1 MLAASQGF
9 DVPLTLAF
17 RDSEVWSKAEPPSGV
32 LYNYPVRGD
41 EEVIVGGYPAPPHL
55 ASQIFAQGIMANMV
69 AMVTADNE
77 SFDDAIAWAAD
88 EMEGFM
94 RT

>member
-1 MLAASQGF
+1 
-9 DVPLTLAF
+9 
-17 RDSEVWSKAEPPSGV
+17 
-32 LYNYPVRGD
+32 
-41 EEVIVGGYPAPPHL
+41 
-55 ASQIFAQGIMANMV
+55 MV